1 MRQVET
7 PVCTEGPPAPF
18 TLSLTRCH
26 YGGETRGLAQ
36 SYSYWLV
43 PAPHSVLV
51 TVIFSKYHKYWAYK
65 PLAFCQA
72 AVSTILFL
80 SCKEPELS
88 PHASKGEENGSC
100 SVELMRMPTLIW
112 KQPCLWEVKFLPY
125 KLFWVPN
132 RSGIIIYKNNKTIF
146 SIWQYAFPNRLS
158 CEAGTDS
165 WDSVLLT
172 NPISLHNRTAGVT
185 QQQTP
190 TAHLQLC
197 LGGGARW
204 KYSYLWTSPTVV

>member
-26 YGGETRGLAQ
+26 YGGETRGPAQ

-51 TVIFSKYHKYWAYK
+51 TVIFSITNSE
-65 PLAFCQA
+65 PTSLQ
-72 AVSTILFL
+72 L
-80 SCKEPELS
+80 SARLQFRPFYSSCARNLDS
-88 PHASKGEENGSC
+88 PIMPGKGEENGSC
-100 SVELMRMPTLIW
+100 SAELMWMPTLIW

-132 RSGIIIYKNNKTIF
+132 RNGIIIYKNNKTIF
-146 SIWQYAFPNRLS
+146 SIWQHAFPNRLS
-158 CEAGTDS
+158 CEADTDS
-165 WDSVLLT
+165 WNSVLLT
-172 NPISLHNRTAGVT
+172 NPIS
-185 QQQTP
+185 
-190 TAHLQLC
+190 
-197 LGGGARW
+197 
-204 KYSYLWTSPTVV
+204 